1 MEYTTVAETNVE
13 KLARLEKEL
22 AEVRKSLENEKV
34 PNVEAGNYYYR
45 GGCYYVATALST
57 TYSLVNLSAGTRW
70 TLYVGGQNEYK
81 KELENNDFK
90 YVGKYEDYLKAIRG
104 FCN

>member
-1 MEYTTVAETNVE
+1 MEYITVAETNIE

-45 GGCYYVATALST
+45 NGCYYVATALST
-57 TYSLVNLSAGTRW
+57 TYRLVNLLEGTTW
-70 TLYVGGQNEYK
+70 TLYEGSQDEQK
-81 KELENNDFK
+81 KELEDSGFK
-90 YVGKYEDYLKAIRG
+90 YVGKYADFLEAISG
-104 FCN
+104 

>member
-1 MEYTTVAETNVE
+1 METNIE

-22 AEVRKSLENEKV
+22 AEVRKSLESV
-34 PNVEAGNYYYR
+34 QMPDVTCGNYYKNV
-45 GGCYYVATALST
+45 CYYVAILAGT

-70 TLYVGGQNEYK
+70 TLDEGSQDEYK
-81 KELENNDFK
+81 KELEDSGFE

-104 FCN
+104 